1 MINLVIPQSDA
12 SCRVEL
18 SYWVVSCTFRE
29 YSWRKWYDLIYHIW
43 MRDATAQC
51 VVSRRTESLIQ
62 IVRFSRAFIKNLSL
76 QYTCTSHIIWKQVV
90 SYENGHVTHSRCT
103 PNFATSSGLR
113 RSKSD
118 MSPTPSRECI
128 TPRYVSSLRSSRN
141 VCVLQCVAV
150 WCSVLQFV
158 AVCCSVCC
166 SVLPCVAVCCS
177 VVQCGAVR
185 CSVLQCVAVCCSVLQ
200 CVAVCCSE
208 LSIQY
213 ECITPACVSS
223 LRSFMNVCVCV
234 MFVRVWC
241 MICVWYVHDMFWAC
255 GPLGMP
261 VLRWEWE
268 KQASVT
274 KFHSRKREWA
284 CACVRIH
291 VFVRQ
296 STRADARAS
305 IFAHVLEQQCLLSR
319 HAFKQMFVR
328 FKLTEARLH
337 TWMYMRHPES
347 GCV

>member
-1 MINLVIPQSDA
+1 MPQRNA

-18 SYWVVSCTFRE
+18 SHWFILCGSRGHSSRIWVYNT
-29 YSWRKWYDLIYHIW
+29 H
-43 MRDATAQC
+43 AQ
-51 VVSRRTESLIQ
+51 VI
-62 IVRFSRAFIKNLSL
+62 
-76 QYTCTSHIIWKQVV
+76 
-90 SYENGHVTHSRCT
+90 SYG
-103 PNFATSSGLR
+103 
-113 RSKSD
+113 SKSCHMKMVMSRIRAVHLILQRRRGWGGANLTWVLLPVANASRLD
-118 MSPTPSRECI
+118 MFRAWGP
-128 TPRYVSSLRSSRN
+128 LGM
-141 VCVLQCVAV
+141 
-150 WCSVLQFV
+150 
-158 AVCCSVCC
+158 SVCC
-166 SVLPCVAVCCS
+166 SVLQCGAVCCSSLQCVAVCVAVCCRVLPYVAVWCS
-177 VVQCGAVR
+177 VVQCGAVW

-261 VLRWEWE
+261 VFRWEWE